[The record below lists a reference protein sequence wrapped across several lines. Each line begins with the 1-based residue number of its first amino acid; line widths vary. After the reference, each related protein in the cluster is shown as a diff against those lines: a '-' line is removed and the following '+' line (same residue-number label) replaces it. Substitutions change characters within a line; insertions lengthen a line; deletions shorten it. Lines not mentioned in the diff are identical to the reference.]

1 MNPASTSFVLG
12 YHGCDLSLAERVFP
26 GKKKLESSL
35 NEYDWLGNG
44 VYFWEHNA
52 RRAYDFACQVR
63 DRPHH
68 RGQRIKR
75 PAVVD
80 AVIDLGN
87 CLNLLDT
94 RAIEMVRE
102 AHGDLV
108 ALLKE
113 AEEPAPTNSG
123 GKDRLLR
130 RLDCAVIEFL
140 HQARDFQREEAF
152 DSVRAVYTEGEEIYE
167 NAGFYAKS
175 HIQLCVRTTA
185 CIKGYFRPL
194 DDEGRPIS
202 FT

>member
-12 YHGCDLSLAERVFP
+12 YHGCDRSLAERVFA
-26 GKKKLESSL
+26 GKATLKASL

-44 VYFWEHNA
+44 IYFWEHNA

-68 RGQRIKR
+68 RGQRIKH
-75 PAVVD
+75 PAAVG

-102 AHGDLV
+102 AHVDLV
-108 ALLKE
+108 SFLKE
-113 AEEPAPTNSG
+113 VDEPVPTNSG

-140 HQARDFQREEAF
+140 HEAREDEGKDPF
-152 DSVRAVYTEGEEIYE
+152 DAVRAVFTEGDEIYK

-175 HIQLCVRTTA
+175 HIQLCVREPA
-185 CIKGYFRPL
+185 CIKGFFRPL
-194 DDEGRPIS
+194 DEKGKPLS
-202 FT
+202 FR